1 MNIYVCTVLIY
12 FYIFFLYFAD
22 KRIPLQPSYLK
33 NGVFMMQE
41 PINNHSNTLP
51 NERRLNSTSS
61 NLPVSKYIDDSLL
74 TSSINSLWSDNHTVN
89 RQNSCNMQKLP
100 TIPAWTGY
108 HQGDRM
114 NDSLLFYSKDTT
126 LGSHSAHSRDDD
138 ECTTTSGSYT
148 INPDEI
154 DDSFDNRPRDM
165 FV

>member
-1 MNIYVCTVLIY
+1 MYCTHL
-12 FYIFFLYFAD
+12 FLHLFLYFAD

-89 RQNSCNMQKLP
+89 RQNSCNVQKLP

>member
-1 MNIYVCTVLIY
+1 M
-12 FYIFFLYFAD
+12 D

-51 NERRLNSTSS
+51 NERRLNS
-61 NLPVSKYIDDSLL
+61 YIF
-74 TSSINSLWSDNHTVN
+74 
-89 RQNSCNMQKLP
+89 Q
-100 TIPAWTGY
+100 PA
-108 HQGDRM
+108 
-114 NDSLLFYSKDTT
+114 NTT

>member
-1 MNIYVCTVLIY
+1 
-12 FYIFFLYFAD
+12 
-22 KRIPLQPSYLK
+22 
-33 NGVFMMQE
+33 MMQE
-41 PINNHSNTLP
+41 PLNNQTNTLP
-51 NERRLNSTSS
+51 SERRLNSVSS
-61 NLPVSKYIDDSLL
+61 SKPVSKYMDDSLL
-74 TSSINSLWSDNHTVN
+74 TSSINSLWSDNHTIN
-89 RQNSCNMQKLP
+89 RQNSNNVQKLP
-100 TIPAWTGY
+100 TIPAWAGY
-108 HQGDRM
+108 HTSDRM